1 MFRSAFNKLE
11 IRLIDTLPALWYHAL
26 ELRVGPAR
34 QSPLNR
40 VRSERKQ
47 H

>member
-1 MFRSAFNKLE
+1 MDASPFPELNY
-11 IRLIDTLPALWYHAL
+11 RLIDTYPSLWYHAS
-26 ELRVGPAR
+26 ELRMGPAR